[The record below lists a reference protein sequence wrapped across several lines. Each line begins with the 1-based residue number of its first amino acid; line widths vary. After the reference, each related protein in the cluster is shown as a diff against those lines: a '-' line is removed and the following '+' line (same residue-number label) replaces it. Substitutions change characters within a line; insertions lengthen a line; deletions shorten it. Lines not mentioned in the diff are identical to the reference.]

1 MESLSKQGDNTLVLD
16 ISIESK
22 LVGISFIEND
32 QNWPIYVKDVKRV
45 SRLWIYVSL
54 VFLGD
59 LPFLGKYTYLFIYVD
74 HIYVSEI

>member
-32 QNWPIYVKDVKRV
+32 QNWPIYVKDVKILFFSGPHV
-45 SRLWIYVSL
+45 SRQIH
-54 VFLGD
+54 
-59 LPFLGKYTYLFIYVD
+59 LFIYLCRS
-74 HIYVSEI
+74 YVSEI